1 VQVVGS
7 SPTPGSDSR
16 SDFLAWIACALDD
29 SEIHQSRDVVCFDRS
44 AMRDGLERPLT
55 VRERAVIDF
64 ERECF
69 TMPGGKDANILRVLG
84 ISPSTYRRT
93 LRMAVERRAAF
104 AYDPLTVARVR
115 RQREDRRRE
124 RLVGRRAD
132 RP

>member
-1 VQVVGS
+1 
-7 SPTPGSDSR
+7 
-16 SDFLAWIACALDD
+16 
-29 SEIHQSRDVVCFDRS
+29 
-44 AMRDGLERPLT
+44 MT

-64 ERECF
+64 EREWF
-69 TMPGGKDANILRVLG
+69 TMPGSKDANILRVLG
-84 ISPSTYRRT
+84 ISASTYRRT